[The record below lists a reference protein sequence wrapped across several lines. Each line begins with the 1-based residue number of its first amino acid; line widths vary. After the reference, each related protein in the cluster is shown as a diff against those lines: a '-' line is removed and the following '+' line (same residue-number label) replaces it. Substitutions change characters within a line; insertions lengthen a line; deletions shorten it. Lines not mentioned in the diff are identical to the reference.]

1 MKRMTLF
8 LSLGFGVLLLAGCND
23 IKRKAIEVERGAQE
37 HVLSKTASTAS
48 DKADE
53 AVNKGAD
60 SVTGADKK
68 SKDRNA
74 LKGNEDD
81 SDK

>member
-1 MKRMTLF
+1 MKRVTLV
-8 LSLGFGVLLLAGCND
+8 LSLGLVLLVLAGCND
-23 IKRKAIEVERGAQE
+23 IKRKAIDVGRGAKE

-48 DKADE
+48 DKAAEKID
-53 AVNKGAD
+53 KGAD
-60 SVTGADKK
+60 NVTGGDKQ
-68 SKDRNA
+68 SKDRDA